1 MLAYIGLGSNLGD
14 RAENLRKALHQLN
27 RSPST
32 AVTRV
37 APFYRSAP
45 VGFTEQD
52 DFINTVAELE
62 TVLPPR
68 ELLALLL
75 SIEEDLGRVR
85 TVRWGPR
92 TVDLDLLLYGDE
104 QIDEPDLIVP
114 HPRLHERAFVLVP
127 LADLAPGLLLPG
139 RGRVADLAGR
149 LAKEQE
155 IENIEAPPL
164 FDIM

>member
-14 RAENLRKALHQLN
+14 RAGNLKEALHRLN

-37 APFYRSAP
+37 ASFYRSDP

-75 SIEEDLGRVR
+75 SIEEELGRVR

-92 TVDLDLLLYGDE
+92 TVDLDLLLCGDE

-149 LAKEQE
+149 LAIEQE
-155 IENIEAPPL
+155 IEKIQA
-164 FDIM
+164 